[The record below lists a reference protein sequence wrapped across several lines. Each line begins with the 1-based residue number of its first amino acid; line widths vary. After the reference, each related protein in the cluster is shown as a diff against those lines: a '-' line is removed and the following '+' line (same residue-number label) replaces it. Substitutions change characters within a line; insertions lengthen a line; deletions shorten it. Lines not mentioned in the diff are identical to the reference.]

1 MEIQYLKSEN
11 EIELATECSLRP
23 CALKLDMVA
32 ESISVTPVKVEMD
45 DQECT
50 IFDTESGVIYW
61 PIPKIPSS
69 DVNALLN
76 LIAPLAEII
85 ISLCKKNIPHSE
97 IPLELAVEVEL
108 VKIYNYVND
117 HELLQSSFEPISPR

>member
-1 MEIQYLKSEN
+1 
-11 EIELATECSLRP
+11 
-23 CALKLDMVA
+23 MVA